1 MGSSVALH
9 PSELLEQVEG
19 DDFRVQEA
27 LERSV
32 ASGVRVEQGVGIVHE
47 AEEHDHRLFQLG
59 EGGDMLGLGQLL
71 LLVVGSRMPLFLLSN
86 LATVAYR

>member
-1 MGSSVALH
+1 MT
-9 PSELLEQVEG
+9 SE
-19 DDFRVQEA
+19 
-27 LERSV
+27 S
-32 ASGVRVEQGVGIVHE
+32 
-47 AEEHDHRLFQLG
+47 EEHDHRLFQLG